1 LKISTQKSTMIN
13 RELRPESTV
22 YNRQEN
28 HTVRGNDF
36 PVNAVA
42 GVPIVLLVMLR
53 KRLTSKVESSCPKED
68 GLHLVAIAVDVM
80 ALTG

>member
-1 LKISTQKSTMIN
+1 MTFL
-13 RELRPESTV
+13 
-22 YNRQEN
+22 
-28 HTVRGNDF
+28 G
-36 PVNAVA
+36 NAVA

>member
-1 LKISTQKSTMIN
+1 VSYVLRALCTTDKKITRCAGMTF
-13 RELRPESTV
+13 L
-22 YNRQEN
+22 
-28 HTVRGNDF
+28 G
-36 PVNAVA
+36 NAVA

-68 GLHLVAIAVDVM
+68 GLHLVATAVDVM